1 MTKLKCLFSAPSTFI
16 DKKIFLKKKIHLT
29 FKEIWSQNDLSNSYN
44 DIVGWIPNPGQNFII
59 NSKILEKFPNL
70 KLIVTPSTGNN
81 HINLKECLK
90 KQIKVFSLLNDR
102 KQLKKITSSS
112 EFTFLLALNSLRR
125 LDFAFKEVD
134 RNRWRQNEDQLRGR
148 EIYGKKIGIIGLGRI
163 GLNLAKWF
171 NMFRAE
177 VFYYDKYV
185 DNKKFLKKNIKYIFK
200 NSDLICICCSLNKQT
215 INLIDKDYL
224 FYMKKNSI
232 LINTSRGEVINEK
245 NLIKFLNSR
254 KDIFYT
260 SDVLKDETNGKHIN
274 SKLIDLHKNR
284 RVLITPHIAG
294 ATIESQ
300 SKAAEIAINLLIK
313 YL

>member
-1 MTKLKCLFSAPSTFI
+1 
-16 DKKIFLKKKIHLT
+16 
-29 FKEIWSQNDLSNSYN
+29 
-44 DIVGWIPNPGQNFII
+44 
-59 NSKILEKFPNL
+59 
-70 KLIVTPSTGNN
+70 
-81 HINLKECLK
+81 
-90 KQIKVFSLLNDR
+90 
-102 KQLKKITSSS
+102 
-112 EFTFLLALNSLRR
+112 
-125 LDFAFKEVD
+125 
-134 RNRWRQNEDQLRGR
+134 
-148 EIYGKKIGIIGLGRI
+148 
-163 GLNLAKWF
+163 
-171 NMFRAE
+171 
-177 VFYYDKYV
+177 
-185 DNKKFLKKNIKYIFK
+185 
-200 NSDLICICCSLNKQT
+200 
-215 INLIDKDYL
+215 
-224 FYMKKNSI
+224 MKKNSI